1 MENKITVELTDEE
14 FAMIN
19 MCVEHI
25 SANER
30 SFSPEEEKVLKRVAQ
45 LFGAEYKEE
54 CNNAC

>member
-14 FAMIN
+14 FAVIN

-30 SFSPEEEKVLKRVAQ
+30 NFSPEIEKVLKRVAQ

-54 CNNAC
+54 CNNA